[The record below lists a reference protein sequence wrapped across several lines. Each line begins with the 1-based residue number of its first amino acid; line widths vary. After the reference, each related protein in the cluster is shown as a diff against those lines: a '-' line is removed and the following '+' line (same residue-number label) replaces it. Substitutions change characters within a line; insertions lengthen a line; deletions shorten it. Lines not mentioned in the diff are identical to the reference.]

1 MRRWV
6 LLCLRKPSHQD
17 CDLRSVQTHMKSR
30 PSNLQ
35 IQRHN
40 KERMI
45 HSFIIYIY
53 GLRSLISRL
62 LAQNGFTISFRSQDG
77 CLCLKQSCHSHTG
90 HMLQQKPDQN
100 EDSTYQLST
109 SCTRFDQPRQSK
121 NQQGMSCSST
131 LLAFGTCPVDMGLEQ
146 L

>member
-1 MRRWV
+1 M
-6 LLCLRKPSHQD
+6 LLCLRKASHQD

-53 GLRSLISRL
+53 GLLSLISRW
-62 LAQNGFTISFRSQDG
+62 LAQNGFTISFRSQDEY
-77 CLCLKQSCHSHTG
+77 LCLKQSCHSHTG
-90 HMLQQKPDQN
+90 RMLQQKPDQN

-109 SCTRFDQPRQSK
+109 SCRKFDQPRQSK
-121 NQQGMSCSST
+121 IQADMRCSST
-131 LLAFGTCPVDMGLEQ
+131 LQVFGTCPVDMGLVQ
-146 L
+146 LLARR